1 MVIFVLVG
9 THTASE
15 DRRRCR
21 DDCDPQLVA
30 ALAGA
35 ATGLESAQSQI
46 LSTVTAAGGRAHALL
61 QDPPKSRHLT
71 RRASGGGL
79 RKSLCGRHRKIGGL
93 AERTI
98 IKFRPIAVRFYSALM
113 LAARITSPHFL
124 VSSIISFPNSAGDI
138 GMGSPPSSARRVC
151 IF

>member
-1 MVIFVLVG
+1 MKAGEGIRHNRSTRGLRDTMVIFVLVG

-46 LSTVTAAGGRAHALL
+46 LNNPSPSHPQQRQRGSVVCWLSVGLIRPEKLGIDPPLQAIALYLDPVPLPVCNLETRAFAGG
-61 QDPPKSRHLT
+61 PKNSPVSRW
-71 RRASGGGL
+71 
-79 RKSLCGRHRKIGGL
+79 HR
-93 AERTI
+93 
-98 IKFRPIAVRFYSALM
+98 PDVY
-113 LAARITSPHFL
+113 
-124 VSSIISFPNSAGDI
+124 AGTL
-138 GMGSPPSSARRVC
+138 
-151 IF
+151 

>member
-35 ATGLESAQSQI
+35 AIGLESAQSQI
-46 LSTVTAAGGRAHALL
+46 LNTTSPSHPSRAAATGASQFVGFLSGLIRPEKLGLDPTFQVIALYLHPVPLPVCNLETRAFAGG
-61 QDPPKSRHLT
+61 PKNSPVSRW
-71 RRASGGGL
+71 RR
-79 RKSLCGRHRKIGGL
+79 
-93 AERTI
+93 
-98 IKFRPIAVRFYSALM
+98 PDVY
-113 LAARITSPHFL
+113 
-124 VSSIISFPNSAGDI
+124 AGTL
-138 GMGSPPSSARRVC
+138 
-151 IF
+151 

>member
-35 ATGLESAQSQI
+35 AIGLESAQSQI
-46 LSTVTAAGGRAHALL
+46 LNTTSPSHPSRAATTARF
-61 QDPPKSRHLT
+61 
-71 RRASGGGL
+71 GGL
-79 RKSLCGRHRKIGGL
+79 LAFYRGSLDPRNWDLIQPFK
-93 AERTI
+93 
-98 IKFRPIAVRFYSALM
+98 
-113 LAARITSPHFL
+113 
-124 VSSIISFPNSAGDI
+124 
-138 GMGSPPSSARRVC
+138 
-151 IF
+151 